1 MNCMIPEGCPA
12 PLVTPE
18 PGTLFLIFLG
28 FGLLVII
35 HRWKNKNG

>member
-1 MNCMIPEGCPA
+1 MNCIIPEGCPA

-28 FGLLVII
+28 FGFLVLFYIW
-35 HRWKNKNG
+35 RKRK